1 MKNREIREEIKR
13 QRKKQGLTQK
23 ELASKAHIAE
33 ITLRKYEAEA
43 IEHTEK
49 TLMKIARALN
59 IGEYYFLE
67 YNKPLEGKSMTD
79 REKCELKRNE
89 EYILNHYTFI
99 PQVQKLCEEL
109 NELIEAAC
117 GYVNGIDAEEHV
129 IEEMAD
135 AEVMIDQMKIYFNA
149 WDSVNCKKR
158 EKVDRQLIRISQE
171 VSK

>member
-1 MKNREIREEIKR
+1 
-13 QRKKQGLTQK
+13 
-23 ELASKAHIAE
+23 
-33 ITLRKYEAEA
+33 
-43 IEHTEK
+43 
-49 TLMKIARALN
+49 
-59 IGEYYFLE
+59 
-67 YNKPLEGKSMTD
+67 MTD
-79 REKCELKRNE
+79 REKCVLKRDENV
-89 EYILNHYTFI
+89 ILAHYGFVS
-99 PQVQKLCEEL
+99 QVEKLKEEL

-149 WDSVNCKKR
+149 WDSVNWKKR